1 VNRADLS
8 AALLIG
14 VAFATVAACAGD
26 SLPAVAPGA
35 EVTSDSTQANS
46 QSAGQS
52 MELHREVFSYRG
64 SGRDP
69 FRSLIQY
76 DSNLRPFFEDLRLVS
91 VMYDAA
97 FPARSVATLR
107 DSTSGQRY
115 SIKVGDRLGRLE
127 VIEIRRGEVVF
138 TRENLGVQEQVV
150 LQTRRR
156 GQGGI

>member
-1 VNRADLS
+1 VRRVDLS
-8 AALLIG
+8 SVLLIALA
-14 VAFATVAACAGD
+14 VVLMSACAGD
-26 SLPAVAPGA
+26 TAPAAAPGA
-35 EVTSDSTQANS
+35 EVVSDSAEALGDAAS
-46 QSAGQS
+46 QS

-97 FPARSVATLR
+97 FPARSVAMLR

-115 SIKVGDRLGRLE
+115 SVKMGDRLGRLE
-127 VIEIRRGEVVF
+127 VIEIRRGEIVF